1 VIFSVGVNTHAVD
14 RYMSLAQVAVER
26 PDLLAGEVERA
37 FAPGAVLESGA
48 GRVVGRDAIFQF
60 YRCRAAGF
68 EEVRHVWLVTETN
81 DRAFKVAWAGV
92 QRWPGDVVV
101 AGCGVDRVVTDDAGQ
116 IVAAWNEFT
125 MPS

>member
-1 VIFSVGVNTHAVD
+1 VIFSVGANTHAVD
-14 RYMSLAQVAVER
+14 RYMGLAQVAVEW
-26 PDLLAGEVERA
+26 PDLLAREVEWA
-37 FAPGAVLESGA
+37 FAPGAVLESGS
-48 GRVVGRDAIFQF
+48 GRVVGREAILQF
-60 YRCRAAGF
+60 YRGRAPGF
-68 EEVRHVWLVTETN
+68 EEVRHVWLITETN

-92 QRWPGDVVV
+92 QRRPGDVVV